1 MRPRKCSNVAVSRK
15 KRNNHIVNIVILTA
29 LYFIGFWLGK
39 HYAQRYSPYT
49 VAYTIPSLVVGLV
62 VCKRFSDKVR
72 AYLHPHTKSR
82 VTVNNYG
89 SDYDPS
95 MGVVGIL
102 FKYALYTLIGF
113 FIFPVYYIWAVTT
126 VVWLTF
132 SIYCNQHAN
141 NVTPMCRRIFNAQP
155 SQSGRHH

>member
-1 MRPRKCSNVAVSRK
+1 MFMKTFNLVVSRK

-29 LYFIGFWLGK
+29 LYFMGLWLGK
-39 HYAQRYSPYT
+39 HYVERYSPYT
-49 VAYTIPSLVVGLV
+49 VAYAIPSLVVGLV

-82 VTVNNYG
+82 VTVYNYG
-89 SDYDPS
+89 NDYDPS

-102 FKYALYTLIGF
+102 FKYAFYTLIGF
-113 FIFPVYYIWAVTT
+113 FIFPVYYIWAVAT

-132 SIYCNQHAN
+132 SIYRNQHAN

>member
-1 MRPRKCSNVAVSRK
+1 MKTFNLAVSRK

-29 LYFIGFWLGK
+29 LYFMGFWLGK
-39 HYAQRYSPYT
+39 HYVERYSPYT

-82 VTVNNYG
+82 VTVYNYG
-89 SDYDPS
+89 NDYDPS

-102 FKYALYTLIGF
+102 FKYAFYTFIGF
-113 FIFPVYYIWAVTT
+113 FIFPVQQTTDKHKKSNGCPSKGSHLVDIESCVYFTATFIVFMPLAVAT
-126 VVWLTF
+126 L
-132 SIYCNQHAN
+132 
-141 NVTPMCRRIFNAQP
+141 MM
-155 SQSGRHH
+155 